1 MSRELFKKRKYEF
14 IEFIMKE
21 QRLPKVWE
29 FHFTDGEDMRLWF
42 NKLYKLKEYK
52 DLMNEINIVLNKYN
66 IKVLNDAE
74 REQEFLTC
82 ISQINHIPRYNEV
95 YFFDNI
101 DMHMWYMNYRKNNLG
116 FETIVHNNLKE
127 YQELDLAN
135 IWTLIKQEFIYILKE
150 LKRVPNHG
158 EVILQNEIDVR
169 TIYDK
174 LESFDPIF
182 FEKLLLH
189 LQTYNKKGLSID
201 DRINQLKNVISSL
214 GYIPTLQEFRFSDG
228 TDMFTWYTRYK
239 DKLPNLE
246 KEINS
251 LIYRESPHKKVNIYL
266 IPKFRKTGGKFYTIC
281 TNIGERLDLS
291 NIDSFEDALKLDD
304 TFTKRGGVIL
314 RKDEE
319 IESVSFKKGK
329 AK

>member
-14 IEFIMKE
+14 IELIIKE
-21 QRLPKVWE
+21 QKLPKVWE
-29 FHFTDGEDMRLWF
+29 FRFTDGEDMRLWF
-42 NKLYKLKEYK
+42 NKIYGLKEYR
-52 DLMNEINIVLNKYN
+52 DLMNDINIILNKYN
-66 IKVLNDAE
+66 IKVLNDTE
-74 REQEFLTC
+74 REKEFLTC

-95 YFFDNI
+95 YFSDNI
-101 DMHMWYMNYRKNNLG
+101 DMHMWYMNYRNNNID
-116 FETIVHNNLKE
+116 FETIVHNNLRE

-169 TIYDK
+169 SIYDK
-174 LESFDPIF
+174 LESYDPIF

-214 GYIPTLQEFRFSDG
+214 GYIPVLQEFRFSDG
-228 TDMFTWYTRYK
+228 TDIFTWYMRYK

-251 LIYRESPHKKVNIYL
+251 LIYKESPCKKVNIYL
-266 IPKFRKTGGKFYTIC
+266 IPKFRNTGGKFYTIC

-314 RKDEE
+314 KKDEE

-329 AK
+329 SK